1 MSSGLASELGY
12 EHGRGTALQ
21 RGFRRL
27 AGTRVGA
34 AMLSRTLPRADTVI
48 GRVTSGRQSAPGLFT
63 GISVLRVTTT
73 GRRSGTPRASHLV
86 ATPYGPALA
95 LIGTNFG
102 QSATP
107 AWVLNLEADPRAVV
121 TFRGVSRDVV
131 ARPAAPAEVDEVFAR
146 AALFYPGYGRY
157 RQRLEGRRRIRVF
170 VLEPTDEAAGGAAA
184 PPVSA
189 PARWSAGP

>member
-21 RGFRRL
+21 RLFRRL

-34 AMLSRTLPRADTVI
+34 AVLSRTLPRADTVI
-48 GRVTSGRQSAPGLFT
+48 GRVTSGRHSAPGLST

-107 AWVLNLEADPRAVV
+107 AWVLNLEADPAAVV
-121 TFRGVSRDVV
+121 THQHRSVAVV
-131 ARPAAPAEVDEVFAR
+131 AQAASEQERTEVLDR
-146 AALFYPGYGRY
+146 AGQVYLGYPKYLGRIS
-157 RQRLEGRRRIRVF
+157 GRTVRIF
-170 VLEPTDEAAGGAAA
+170 VLA
-184 PPVSA
+184 PSP
-189 PARWSAGP
+189 PPG